1 MSDFLVS
8 AKVKLRDEFK
18 REEPKMIK
26 TFTRTLLGG
35 LLLCLLSLITLNNAQ
50 AKSILILGDSI
61 SAGFGMEREQTWV
74 SLLEQRLEQKFPAQ
88 HEVINSSMSGE
99 TAAGALSRLPNL
111 LQSHQP
117 EIVIIELGGNDGLR
131 GQPPALIERNLERLV
146 AMSLYAGA
154 ETLLFGIKIPP
165 NYGTAYSQAFEA
177 NYQRI
182 AERHDVPLLP
192 FFLEGVA
199 GHDHLMQA
207 DGIHPRAEAQ
217 SLLLDNAWPFI
228 EKILQKE

>member
-1 MSDFLVS
+1 M
-8 AKVKLRDEFK
+8 K
-18 REEPKMIK
+18 PKMIQ
-26 TFTRTLLGG
+26 FLNRSLLGG

-61 SAGFGMEREQTWV
+61 SAGFGMSSEEAWV
-74 SLLEQRLEQKFPAQ
+74 SLLEQRLEQKFPGQ

-111 LQSHQP
+111 LQNYQP

-131 GQPPALIERNLERLV
+131 GQPPTLIERNLDRLV
-146 AMSLYAGA
+146 VMSLEAGA
-154 ETLLFGIKIPP
+154 DTLLFGIKIPP
-165 NYGTAYSQAFEA
+165 NYGTAYSQAFED
-177 NYQRI
+177 NFKRL
-182 AERHDVPLLP
+182 AERHEIPLLP

-199 GHDHLMQA
+199 GNDDLMQA

-217 SLLLDNAWPFI
+217 PLLLDNAWPLI
-228 EKILQKE
+228 EKALQKE